1 MAGHSTKGTDF
12 LSIRGKRRSMS
23 VGRLKQRFLEKPD
36 AYQGH
41 RALVR
46 VGEGTTN
53 ILIGKE
59 DLSKWDDEELRRGRK
74 RRRDGTFAGRDPV
87 VVAKAVHDEMVKRT
101 LDEANKLLQ
110 ENLQR
115 GLEILVEIMTD
126 ERVDAKDRLKAIEM
140 ITNRA
145 MGKEPQKLE
154 VKSEGKWQMALADS
168 IVSMPAALVDP
179 EIDNRDED
187 VDDEE
192 DEDDDD
198 EG

>member
-1 MAGHSTKGTDF
+1 MA
-12 LSIRGKRRSMS
+12 
-23 VGRLKQRFLEKPD
+23 RLKQRFLEKPD
-36 AYQGH
+36 AYHGH

-46 VGEGTTN
+46 VGVGTTD

-59 DLSKWDDEELRRGRK
+59 DLSTWDEEELRRGRK
-74 RRRDGTFAGRDPV
+74 RRSDGTFAGKDPV

-101 LDEANKLLQ
+101 LDEANRILQ
-110 ENLQR
+110 ENLTE
-115 GLEILVEIMTD
+115 GLEILVEIMRD

-140 ITNRA
+140 ISNRA

-168 IVSMPAALVDP
+168 IISMPDALVDP
-179 EIDNRDED
+179 EIENRDED
-187 VDDEE
+187 LEDEE
-192 DEDDDD
+192 DSEEDP